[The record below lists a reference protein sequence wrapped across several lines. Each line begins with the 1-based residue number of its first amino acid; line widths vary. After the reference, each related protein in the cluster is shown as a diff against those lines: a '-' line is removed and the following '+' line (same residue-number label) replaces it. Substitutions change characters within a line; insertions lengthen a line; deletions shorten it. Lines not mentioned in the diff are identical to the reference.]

1 VTDISRSHPSAAT
14 RALVWTLL
22 GLCGVGNLALSVYG
36 GPLVAHAALGVATV
50 LCITAL
56 AVSYLRGRR

>member
-1 VTDISRSHPSAAT
+1 MTDIDRSHPASAT

-22 GLCGVGNLALSVYG
+22 GLCGAGNLALSVYG
-36 GPLVAHAALGVATV
+36 GPLVAHLAVGVAAV
-50 LCITAL
+50 VCIAVL